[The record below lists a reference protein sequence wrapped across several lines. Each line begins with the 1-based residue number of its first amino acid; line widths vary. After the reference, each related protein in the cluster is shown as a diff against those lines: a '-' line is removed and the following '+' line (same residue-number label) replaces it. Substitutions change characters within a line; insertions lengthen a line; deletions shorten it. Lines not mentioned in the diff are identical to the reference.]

1 MPEKAVLSRC
11 QPPAITLQLTVR
23 LDLYLKT
30 SRLVKRRTVAK
41 ELCEAGRV
49 LVNGREGQPSRDVR
63 VGDRIAVRYAS
74 RTIEVE
80 VLQTPERAGKATA
93 EQLYRVVADVR
104 TPENVAEL

>member
-1 MPEKAVLSRC
+1 M
-11 QPPAITLQLTVR
+11 R

-49 LVNGREGQPSRDVR
+49 LVNGREGQPSREVR
-63 VGDRIAVRYAS
+63 LGDRVTVRYTS

-80 VLQTPERAGKATA
+80 VLQTPERAGKDFAD
-93 EQLYRVVADVR
+93 QLCRVVADIR
-104 TPENVAEL
+104 TPMEDIEP

>member
-1 MPEKAVLSRC
+1 M
-11 QPPAITLQLTVR
+11 R

-49 LVNGREGQPSRDVR
+49 LVNGRTGQPSRDVR
-63 VGDRIAVRYAS
+63 IGDRVTVRYSS

-80 VLQTPERAGKATA
+80 VLQTPERAGRATA
-93 EQLYRVVADVR
+93 GELYRVVADLR
-104 TPENVAEL
+104 TPAEGSEP

>member
-1 MPEKAVLSRC
+1 MTNLCRC
-11 QPPAITLQLTVR
+11 QSGAITLQLIVR

-63 VGDRIAVRYAS
+63 AGDRITVRYTS

-80 VLQTPERAGKATA
+80 VRETPARAGKATA
-93 EQLYRVVADVR
+93 AELYRVVADLR
-104 TPENVAEL
+104 TPVSGTEP

>member
-1 MPEKAVLSRC
+1 
-11 QPPAITLQLTVR
+11 VR

-49 LVNGREGQPSRDVR
+49 LVNGRVGQPSRDVR
-63 VGDRIAVRYAS
+63 IGDRVTVWYSS

-80 VLQTPERAGKATA
+80 VLQTPERAGKQVAD
-93 EQLYRVVADVR
+93 QLYRVVADLR
-104 TPENVAEL
+104 TPVENIEP